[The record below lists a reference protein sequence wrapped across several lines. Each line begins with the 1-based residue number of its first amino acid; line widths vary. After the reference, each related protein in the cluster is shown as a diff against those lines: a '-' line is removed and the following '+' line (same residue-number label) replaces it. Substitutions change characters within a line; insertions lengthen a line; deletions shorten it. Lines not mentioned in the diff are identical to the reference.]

1 MSFEPVGVSM
11 RDWHDYRI
19 CWRLDRTVFYV
30 DGRPLLITPMSP
42 TGPLGFVAWMDNQAM
57 VAKPTG
63 HVRWKTEVGR
73 GQWLEMT
80 EMRLARL
87 AAVDEK

>member
-19 CWRLDRTVFYV
+19 AWHGDRTMFYV

-42 TGPLGFVAWMDNQAM
+42 AGPLGFVAWMDNQAM

-63 HVRWKTEVGR
+63 RVGWKTEVGR
-73 GQWLEMT
+73 GQWLDLAS
-80 EMRLARL
+80 MRVAPP
-87 AAVDEK
+87 AAADHR